1 MERNINNDD
10 RKGTLIDE
18 EQQAERCLSLL
29 APFFFKTIWSIIV
42 ESLKINKCQLF
53 IFNVS

>member
-29 APFFFKTIWSIIV
+29 APFFFKTI
-42 ESLKINKCQLF
+42 
-53 IFNVS
+53 